1 MHLPR
6 KSLVGLIVIAALFG
20 ATTAPAAGM
29 SGAATGLGHAP
40 IIHIATIP
48 AGIRQRRRRRGARA
62 RSIAWRAVR
71 RMGGVRRMVRMRRE
85 TLQPRVPPHESL
97 ARGPPRTDSRRCR
110 NGAAMRRPAFAS
122 AQSRGRRMLL
132 NRTSPDIVRLI
143 QPGQPRPAWNGSTGS
158 SFRRHSRT
166 RDRWPASG
174 PAPSGTGA

>member
-71 RMGGVRRMVRMRRE
+71 RMGGVRRMVRIRRE

-110 NGAAMRRPAFAS
+110 NGAAMRRPAFAFSPIPRSTDVAQSHVAGHRAADPTGSTEASLERLYRVFVPS
-122 AQSRGRRMLL
+122 AQPHTRQMAGL
-132 NRTSPDIVRLI
+132 
-143 QPGQPRPAWNGSTGS
+143 RPCA
-158 SFRRHSRT
+158 
-166 RDRWPASG
+166 
-174 PAPSGTGA
+174 